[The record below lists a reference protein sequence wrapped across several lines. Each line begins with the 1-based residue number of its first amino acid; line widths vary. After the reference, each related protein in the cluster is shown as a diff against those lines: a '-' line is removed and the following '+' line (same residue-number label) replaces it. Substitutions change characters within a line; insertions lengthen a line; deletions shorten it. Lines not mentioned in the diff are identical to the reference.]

1 MYEVDIAAP
10 LLVITNV
17 AVPALD
23 VHMPVAV
30 SAGGGGGGTQSDI
43 SAVVVKPAS
52 LGLDSV

>member
-10 LLVITNV
+10 LLAITNV

-43 SAVVVKPAS
+43 SAVVVKLAS